1 MRHKFPARCSIL
13 LTSEKLTNWPAT
25 NQRKETLG
33 QSALASLC
41 GGRDRPAHH
50 TSESL
55 RPGDRTAGL
64 AGKETVLAHI
74 AGMEK
79 YRSRMLE
86 VVVTADQPPRWEWQ
100 VRSNGTMI
108 ANGFADEREKAK
120 FEGNSAMFL
129 LLAAGWN
136 P

>member
-1 MRHKFPARCSIL
+1 L
-13 LTSEKLTNWPAT
+13 DWLEKKRSW
-25 NQRKETLG
+25 
-33 QSALASLC
+33 
-41 GGRDRPAHH
+41 
-50 TSESL
+50 
-55 RPGDRTAGL
+55 
-64 AGKETVLAHI
+64 AHI

>member
-1 MRHKFPARCSIL
+1 VP
-13 LTSEKLTNWPAT
+13 EN
-25 NQRKETLG
+25 
-33 QSALASLC
+33 
-41 GGRDRPAHH
+41 GRFR
-50 TSESL
+50 
-55 RPGDRTAGL
+55 
-64 AGKETVLAHI
+64 AHI
-74 AGMEK
+74 PAMEK

-120 FEGNSAMFL
+120 FEGNRAMFL

>member
-1 MRHKFPARCSIL
+1 MISCNTRPGRCDGLEL
-13 LTSEKLTNWPAT
+13 LTPSRLA
-25 NQRKETLG
+25 G
-33 QSALASLC
+33 QPCASA
-41 GGRDRPAHH
+41 DRPAHDGPQ
-50 TSESL
+50 S
-55 RPGDRTAGL
+55 RPSGPAIGQLDWLEKRRSF
-64 AGKETVLAHI
+64 AHI

-79 YRSRMLE
+79 YRSRILE

-120 FEGNSAMFL
+120 FEGNRAMFL

>member
-1 MRHKFPARCSIL
+1 MQINKRCSGERGS
-13 LTSEKLTNWPAT
+13 TPPAAPQQGT
-25 NQRKETLG
+25 ATLARPCAG
-33 QSALASLC
+33 V
-41 GGRDRPAHH
+41 DRPAHD
-50 TSESL
+50 SRKS
-55 RPGDRTAGL
+55 RPSQRIPQTRAIGRLDWLENGRFR
-64 AGKETVLAHI
+64 AHI
-74 AGMEK
+74 VRMEK

-120 FEGNSAMFL
+120 FEGNRAMFL

-136 P
+136 L